1 MTTDEFFLEK
11 IKDGTLEVSKTGVVI
26 NLVTAKH
33 IGNGISSGYRRVGMI
48 ETLPDGSKRNRTI
61 PVHRLVWLAHK
72 GPIPEGFTVEHKDG
86 DRLNNRLKNFELLTK
101 GDNSAKMHADG
112 RGTGA
117 SIAQKKELLRLYKA
131 SGERLC
137 KFAKTRPLG
146 FQEKTA
152 AKLIR
157 AEITARHLRSIL

>member
-72 GPIPEGFTVEHKDG
+72 GPIPDGFTVEHKDG
-86 DRLNNRLKNFELLTK
+86 VRLNNRLSNFELLTSS
-101 GDNSAKMHADG
+101 DNVKKMHADG
-112 RGTGA
+112 RGTGVSA
-117 SIAQKKELLRLYKA
+117 VQKKEIMRLYAA
-131 SGERLC
+131 SGKRLPA
-137 KFAKTRPLG
+137 FAKTKPLG
-146 FQEKTA
+146 FSAVTIEK
-152 AKLIR
+152 IVR
-157 AEITARHLRSIL
+157 AENTAKHLRSIL